1 VPGQGPSRSG
11 YPSPHYYDNVLGG
24 TIHTQYG
31 PGVGHEG
38 TYPKALQLSSLQP
51 GTPAYDTAPHA
62 SLQPPMGPRPPT
74 ESVQIYS
81 VQSAD
86 YPLGFVRQQNPRQ
99 MNLAWPSS
107 QGTAGAWNILAGSHS
122 HQSTS
127 ESHPSY
133 NPGGFRVV
141 RQQSPRPIASAP
153 PSQGP
158 ARVQNAWVPI
168 SQVYLD
174 FTFLRRPLPED
185 NRTTMGAKKR
195 KALVVC
201 DG

>member
-1 VPGQGPSRSG
+1 
-11 YPSPHYYDNVLGG
+11 
-24 TIHTQYG
+24 
-31 PGVGHEG
+31 
-38 TYPKALQLSSLQP
+38 
-51 GTPAYDTAPHA
+51 
-62 SLQPPMGPRPPT
+62 MGPRPPT

-81 VQSAD
+81 VQPAD
-86 YPLGFVRQQNPRQ
+86 YPLGFVRRQSPRQ
-99 MNLAWPSS
+99 MSLAWPSSES
-107 QGTAGAWNILAGSHS
+107 QGTAGAWNLFEGSLS

-127 ESHPSY
+127 ESHSSY

-141 RQQSPRPIASAP
+141 RQQSPRPIATAP

-158 ARVQNAWVPI
+158 AGVHAWVPI

-185 NRTTMGAKKR
+185 NRTTMGPKKR

-201 DG
+201 DGY